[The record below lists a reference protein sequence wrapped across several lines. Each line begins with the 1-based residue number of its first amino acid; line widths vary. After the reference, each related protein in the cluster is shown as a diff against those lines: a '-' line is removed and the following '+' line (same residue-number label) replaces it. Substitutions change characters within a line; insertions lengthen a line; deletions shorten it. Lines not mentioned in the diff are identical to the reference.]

1 MVFPVVM
8 YECES
13 WTIKKAEPW
22 RIYAFELWCWRRLLR
37 VPWTPRRSNQSYL
50 KEISPGFFGG
60 TDAEA
65 ETPTLWPPDAKNW
78 LISKDPDAGKDWR
91 QEVKEMTEDELV
103 GWHHR
108 LDGHAFEQA
117 PGVGDGQAAKSQT
130 WLSNWTEL
138 NKWRTKFSIA
148 FNFHEVK
155 SPHISSGCRTGQCRL
170 RPSKD
175 HLWLPRSIV
184 RWTWLS

>member
-1 MVFPVVM
+1 MLSN
-8 YECES
+8 CCWNKTLES
-13 WTIKKAEPW
+13 PLDCKETKSVNPKRNQPW
-22 RIYAFELWCWRRLLR
+22 IFTGSSE
-37 VPWTPRRSNQSYL
+37 
-50 KEISPGFFGG
+50 
-60 TDAEA
+60 AEA
-65 ETPTLWPPDAKNW
+65 GALKHGPSDVNSW
-78 LISKDPDAGKDWR
+78 LIRKDPDAGKDWR
-91 QEVKEMTEDELV
+91 QEKGTTENEMV
-103 GWHHR
+103 RWHHR